1 MKKFRALIIDFII
14 ILIILI
20 SAIILVSFGG
30 IGWKEVAI
38 FWTII
43 YVINCIFICYITI
56 KNDNT
61 QEKMTWIF
69 FLIVFPIIAHII
81 FALFRIRREIGIS
94 RQKYEEE
101 LNQFSFNKTLD
112 TDINLENV
120 SFLSPLE
127 KEYFYLTKRHFYNT
141 NLQMYFHGFE
151 AYEALFQDLEKAQK
165 FIHIEMYIIKP
176 SEVFE
181 KFKNIL
187 IKKAKE
193 GVEIKI
199 IVDDFGSWLI
209 KQKEFDYLKEQG
221 IEVLIFNKTTYP
233 FVKPTDNNRLH
244 RKFFIIDGKIVHS
257 GGLNISDEYRSFNE
271 YYGYW
276 ADLNFR
282 VDGKVVNDYEAIFLY
297 DWYKISEQKLD
308 FNNYLLN
315 KNDEQIKYT
324 HLDSKILVFDEGPN
338 NYDNLL
344 EQSLLSWI
352 YNSKEKIKIA
362 TPYFIPTKRLFV
374 AFEHALKRG
383 VDIEFY
389 IPGKPDK
396 RIVYKATKFY
406 LKELVKQGAKV
417 FKLENIF
424 LHSKI
429 AIYDD
434 QFAFFGTNNL
444 DMRSLFTNYEAINLI
459 QGKENINKINFLF
472 DEYKEKSITINIEK
486 ENKLVFE
493 CKKIVYLLFS
503 PLM

>member
-1 MKKFRALIIDFII
+1 ML
-14 ILIILI
+14 ILI
-20 SAIILVSFGG
+20 SAILLVSFGG
-30 IGWKEVAI
+30 IRWKEVAI
-38 FWTII
+38 FWILI
-43 YVINCIFICYITI
+43 YIINCIFICYLTI

-94 RQKYEEE
+94 RQKYEKE
-101 LNQFSFNKTLD
+101 LSEFSLNKLT
-112 TDINLENV
+112 NLNKVE
-120 SFLSPLE
+120 SFSNSLE
-127 KEYFYLTKRHFYNT
+127 KEYFHLTNRYFYNA

-151 AYEALFQDLEKAQK
+151 AYESLFYDLLNAKK
-165 FIHIEMYIIKP
+165 YIHIEMYIIKP

-181 KFKNIL
+181 KFKNVL
-187 IKKAKE
+187 IQKAKE
-193 GVEIKI
+193 GVEVKI
-199 IVDDFGSWLI
+199 IIDDFGSWLI
-209 KQKEFDYLKEQG
+209 KQREFDYLKEQG
-221 IEVLIFNKTTYP
+221 IDILIFNKTTYP

-282 VDGKVVNDYEAIFLY
+282 VNGKVVYDYEAIFLY
-297 DWYKISEQKLD
+297 DWFKISDQKLD

-315 KNDEQIKYT
+315 DELSNEQYEYK
-324 HLDSKILVFDEGPN
+324 DSKILLFDEGPN

-352 YNSKEKIKIA
+352 YNSKEEIKIA
-362 TPYFIPTKRLFV
+362 TPYFIPTKRLFT
-374 AFEHALKRG
+374 AFEQALKRG
-383 VDIEFY
+383 VNVEFY

-396 RIVYKATKFY
+396 KIVYKATKFY
-406 LKELVKQGAKV
+406 LKELVKQGAKIY
-417 FKLENIF
+417 KLENMF

-429 AIYDD
+429 AIYDNN
-434 QFAFFGTNNL
+434 FAFFGTNNL

-459 QGKENINKINFLF
+459 QGKNNIKQISMLF
-472 DEYKEKSITINIEK
+472 DEYKNKSTMMNIK
-486 ENKLVFE
+486 DENKIIFE
-493 CKKIVYLLFS
+493 IKKIIYLLFS